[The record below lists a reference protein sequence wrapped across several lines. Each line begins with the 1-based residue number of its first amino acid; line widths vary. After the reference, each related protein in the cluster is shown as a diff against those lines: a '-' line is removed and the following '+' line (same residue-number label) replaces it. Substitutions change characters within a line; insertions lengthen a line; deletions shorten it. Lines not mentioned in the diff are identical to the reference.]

1 MAGSVT
7 LANLIVY
14 AHYDRNV
21 QPLKEPGKRSR
32 GTFTGSP
39 KLNGVLTYQA
49 A

>member
-21 QPLKEPGKRSR
+21 QPLKEPGRTTS

-39 KLNGVLTYQA
+39 KLNGVLIYQA